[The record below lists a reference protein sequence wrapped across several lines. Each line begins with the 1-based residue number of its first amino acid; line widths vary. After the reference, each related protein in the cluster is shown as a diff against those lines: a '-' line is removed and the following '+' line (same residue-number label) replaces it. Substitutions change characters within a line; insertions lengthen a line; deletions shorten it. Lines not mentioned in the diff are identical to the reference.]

1 MELTTW
7 LAYVGVITA
16 LIALPGPSSLL
27 ITLHGSQYG
36 FVKSNNTIIGNVLG
50 SFILMSFSAFGLGVV
65 LTASDTVFSIAKYI
79 GAAYL
84 IYLGIKTWRAST
96 SAASDSVSSASFNE
110 SNSTIF
116 RQGFLTGVSNP
127 KDLLFFTALF
137 PAFLN
142 GQSPLLIQLV
152 ILMLTWL
159 VVDYAIKVIYV
170 MAGKKIRVQFSNPN
184 FLSMFNRLTGGM
196 FVVFGTLLASSS
208 NK

>member
-1 MELTTW
+1 MELATW
-7 LAYVGVITA
+7 LAYIGVITA

-36 FVKSNNTIIGNVLG
+36 FIKSNNTIIGNVLG
-50 SFILMSFSAFGLGVV
+50 SFILMGLSAFGLGVV

-84 IYLGIKTWRAST
+84 IYLGIKTWRASSVT
-96 SAASDSVSSASFNE
+96 KSDSLDSASLNE
-110 SNSTIF
+110 PSFTIF
-116 RQGFLTGVSNP
+116 KQGFLTGVSNP

-142 GQSPLLIQLV
+142 EQAPLLMQLV
-152 ILMLTWL
+152 VLMATWL

-170 MAGKKIRVQFSNPN
+170 MAGKKIRTQFSKPN

-196 FVVFGTLLASSS
+196 FVMFGALLASS